1 MGHKRG
7 HEPVLLLLCDEQLFP
22 LALVTLLVNDFG
34 YFNVTVYRLMKMS
47 IAGEDYY
54 GLAESNHDHET
65 LNKHLALPLT

>member
-1 MGHKRG
+1 MGYKRG

-34 YFNVTVYRLMKMS
+34 YSNVTMCHVMKMS
-47 IAGEDYY
+47 ITDEDYY
-54 GLAESNHDHET
+54 GLAENNHDHET